1 MKHLMNFSQF
11 LTEGIKLVN
20 GRPAID
26 FEQDSPDDIVKLA
39 NAPAAGSSN
48 YRVADAKVQ
57 MYHGYAMEKADG
69 SQKVQLMDAL
79 KKPDAISDE
88 ELTKLVKLTYPDN
101 LVGRRVDIIIP
112 AGSSSPL
119 ALRIAETIKNLYYPN
134 AKVID
139 VLKRFYADPL
149 EIVNWEAYAKADDIT
164 REQLDSYLKNHV
176 AGYWNGPAAL
186 AWSKRTGQPVQDWP
200 GMENAKTSQATEFT
214 GFIKK
219 SSGLRSGSRRLLNPG
234 HHVDDYILD
243 AFKSAVQIHQEL
255 IRNPKYNKLRNV
267 ITTGTPYFMIVDDM
281 LVGGTTL
288 KGIVDSIAAKLSDEN
303 LKAYTN
309 YISTYSLL
317 KYSGKAVDSPEQK
330 EERSKAAAEKLKAK
344 KAKQKE
350 IDARSLQIF
359 RDASRTAKQSNV
371 DLDKLIKSIVDSENR
386 KESTKPAE
394 ERVQFTVDMVKAAA
408 KNINLI

>member
-20 GRPAID
+20 GRPVLD

-88 ELTKLVKLTYPDN
+88 DLTKLVKLTYPDN
-101 LVGRRVDIIIP
+101 LVGRRVDVIIP

-149 EIVNWEAYAKADDIT
+149 AIVNWEAYAKADTIT

-176 AGYWNGPAAL
+176 AGYWNGPAAI
-186 AWSKRTGQPVQDWP
+186 AWSERTGQPIQEWP
-200 GMENAKTSQATEFT
+200 GMENAKTSQGTDFT

-243 AFKSAVQIHQEL
+243 AFKSAAQSHQAL
-255 IRNPKYNKLRNV
+255 IKNPKYNKLRSV

-288 KGIVDSIAAKLSDEN
+288 KGIVDSISAKLSDEN
-303 LKAYTN
+303 LKAYSK

-350 IDARSLQIF
+350 IDARSLQMF
-359 RDASRTAKQSNV
+359 RDAKNTANRSNL
-371 DLDKLIKSIVDSENR
+371 DLDKILKSIVDSENR
-386 KESTKPAE
+386 KESAKPAE
-394 ERVQFTVDMVKAAA
+394 DRIEFTVDLIKLAA
-408 KNINLI
+408 KNANIL

>member
-20 GRPAID
+20 GRPVLD

-48 YRVADAKVQ
+48 YRVADAKVA
-57 MYHGYAMEKADG
+57 MYSGYAMERADG
-69 SQKVQLMDAL
+69 ATKVQLMDAL
-79 KKPDAISDE
+79 KKPDAVTDE
-88 ELTKLVKLTYPDN
+88 ELTRLIELTYPAN
-101 LVGRRVDIIIP
+101 LVGRKVDVIIP

-119 ALRIAETIKNLYYPN
+119 ALRIANTIKELYYPN

-139 VLKRFYADPL
+139 VMKRFYADPL
-149 EIVNWEAYAKADDIT
+149 AIVNWEAYAKADTIT

-176 AGYWNGPAAL
+176 AGYWNGPAAM
-186 AWSKRTGQPVQDWP
+186 AWSKRTGQPIQEWP
-200 GMENAKTSQATEFT
+200 GMENSKTSQSTDFT

-234 HHVDDYILD
+234 HHVDDYIIN
-243 AFKSAVQIHQEL
+243 AFKSSAEAYQEL
-255 IRNPKYNKLRNV
+255 MRNPNYNKISSV
-267 ITTGTPYFMIVDDM
+267 ITAGTPYFMVVDDM

-288 KGIVDSIAAKLSDEN
+288 KGIIDNIAAKLTDEN
-303 LKAYTN
+303 LKDYAK

-317 KYSGKAVDSPEQK
+317 KYSGRAEDSPEQK

-359 RDASRTAKQSNV
+359 RDASRGAKQSNV
-371 DLDKLIKSIVDSENR
+371 DLDKLLKSLIDSENR
-386 KESTKPAE
+386 KESAKPAE
-394 ERVQFTVDMVKAAA
+394 DRVEFTVDMVKAAA
-408 KNINLI
+408 KNANIL

>member
-26 FEQDSPDDIVKLA
+26 FSQDSPDDIVKLA
-39 NAPAAGSSN
+39 SAPTAGSSA
-48 YRVADAKVQ
+48 YKVANSKVQ

-88 ELTKLVKLTYPDN
+88 DLTKLVKLTYPDN
-101 LVGRRVDIIIP
+101 LVGRKVDIIIP

-119 ALRIAETIKNLYYPN
+119 ALRIAETIKSIYYPN

-139 VLKRFYADPL
+139 VIKRFYADPL
-149 EIVNWEAYAKADDIT
+149 AIVNWEAYAKADKIT

-176 AGYWNGPAAL
+176 AGYWNGPAAM
-186 AWSKRTGQPVQDWP
+186 AWSERTGQPVQDWP
-200 GMENAKTSQATEFT
+200 GMENAKTSQSTDFT

-234 HHVDDYILD
+234 HHVDDYILN
-243 AFKSAVQIHQEL
+243 AFKSSAEAHQAL
-255 IRNPKYNKLRNV
+255 IRNPNYRKITSV
-267 ITTGTPYFMIVDDM
+267 ITAGTPYFMVVDDM

-288 KGIVDSIAAKLSDEN
+288 KGIIDNIATKLTDEN
-303 LKAYTN
+303 LQDYAK

-317 KYSGKAVDSPEQK
+317 KYSGKAEDSPEQK
-330 EERSKAAAEKLKAK
+330 EERSKASVEKSKVK

-350 IDARSLQIF
+350 IDARSLQMF
-359 RDASRTAKQSNV
+359 RDAKNTANRSNL
-371 DLDKLIKSIVDSENR
+371 DLDKILKSIVDSENR
-386 KESTKPAE
+386 KESAKPAE
-394 ERVQFTVDMVKAAA
+394 DRIEFTVDMIKVAA
-408 KNINLI
+408 KNANML